1 MKMDT
6 DRLLKS
12 TIGLQALEGE
22 FPEAFR
28 FEELTTDL

>member
-1 MKMDT
+1 MKIDT

-22 FPEAFR
+22 LPEAFVL
-28 FEELTTDL
+28 EEFTTDL

>member
-1 MKMDT
+1 MKIDT

-22 FPEAFR
+22 LPEALR
-28 FEELTTDL
+28 FENLTTDL